1 MRTRPRA
8 IGGKAG
14 RASVTRTFD
23 LAACCDPDE
32 RRARVANALARIS
45 AHAADAVE
53 RATTAFV
60 AEELLDNA
68 VRDAHGA
75 RVRLR
80 LVVGSTRISVRT
92 TNDVPAAHLP
102 AVLRHFEVLAA
113 TDPHAALVAR
123 AEANAIA
130 PAARAGLGLLTLR
143 ADHGVAL
150 DVRVRPSAR
159 PGFSML
165 EVRATW
171 PRERVGGT

>member
-1 MRTRPRA
+1 MRTRPRTF
-8 IGGKAG
+8 GGEAG
-14 RASVTRTFD
+14 RVSVTRTFD
-23 LAACCDPDE
+23 RAARCDPDG
-32 RRARVANALARIS
+32 RRARVADALARLP
-45 AHAADAVE
+45 AHAAEVVE

-60 AEELLDNA
+60 VEELLDNA

-75 RVRLR
+75 RVRLK
-80 LVVGSTRISVRT
+80 VTVGPTRISVRT
-92 TNDVPAAHLP
+92 TNDVPAADLP
-102 AVLRHFEVLAA
+102 AVLRHFEQLVA
-113 TDPHAALVAR
+113 TDPQAALVAR

-143 ADHGVAL
+143 ADYGVAL